1 MECSFPAHHF
11 LGAMLRPRDD
21 IDGGRKLSSANQVAY
36 CEDRNAEGCPAWRLV
51 RLGFPTQVLR
61 AAGFLEWEISH
72 KPSRAEEL
80 AFQEE
85 QYKLHAERAVKWK
98 AMLQKQ
104 GDVKVEA
111 FASLICRVSV
121 HGCRQL

>member
-1 MECSFPAHHF
+1 MECSVPAHHF
-11 LGAMLRPRDD
+11 LGVMLRPCDD
-21 IDGGRKLSSANQVAY
+21 IDGGRVLSSANEVAY
-36 CEDRNAEGCPAWRLV
+36 CVHRNAEGCPAWRLV
-51 RLGFPTQVLR
+51 RLGFATQVLR
-61 AAGFLEWEISH
+61 AAGFLGWEISH
-72 KPSRAEEL
+72 QPSRAEEM

-85 QYKLHAERAVKWK
+85 QYKLHAERAVKFK

-104 GDVKVEA
+104 GGVKVEA

>member
-1 MECSFPAHHF
+1 
-11 LGAMLRPRDD
+11 MLRPRDD

-36 CEDRNAEGCPAWRLV
+36 CEGRQRAGWPAWRLL
-51 RLGFPTQVLR
+51 RLGFPTQILR

-80 AFQEE
+80 AYQEE
-85 QYKLHAERAVKWK
+85 QRKRHAERAVKWK

-104 GDVKVEA
+104 GDANVEA

-121 HGCRQL
+121 RGCCQL